1 MQPPRTHLEPRLKAP
16 LTRGPDTIRG
26 GSFPRSAL
34 QDPTRRSLRTPYGQ
48 AVSPPVVREAFR
60 GAQMNPQ
67 PTHDTDWY
75 EILEAALERSDRV
88 ALQRLM
94 RLVNSFLARW
104 NAYDF
109 QDEWDDLIQEVLVAV
124 AVALREGRIRE
135 RRATLGYIRSTARFK
150 FVDRLKQQMRWRENE
165 RLPWEEM
172 IDEDEAKLVDDSS
185 QLNLQRDLREALNR
199 LPDKQR
205 EVVMGVHVQGKT
217 YQQVAEETGI
227 PLGSLKRNLHQG
239 LRRLRESLAGAL
251 GDG

>member
-1 MQPPRTHLEPRLKAP
+1 
-16 LTRGPDTIRG
+16 
-26 GSFPRSAL
+26 
-34 QDPTRRSLRTPYGQ
+34 
-48 AVSPPVVREAFR
+48 
-60 GAQMNPQ
+60 MNPQ

-75 EILEAALERSDRV
+75 EILEAALERSDRL

-124 AVALREGRIRE
+124 AVALREGRIQE

-172 IDEDEAKLVDDSS
+172 VDEEEARLVDDTSR
-185 QLNLQRDLREALNR
+185 LDLQRDLSEALNR

-251 GDG
+251 GDE